1 METMRFSFKAASGR
15 IEVDPAKIVF
25 NNSFPVRAN
34 ILALINVLWFHRF
47 NVKINNFVLGMTC

>member
-1 METMRFSFKAASGR
+1 MRFSFKAASGR